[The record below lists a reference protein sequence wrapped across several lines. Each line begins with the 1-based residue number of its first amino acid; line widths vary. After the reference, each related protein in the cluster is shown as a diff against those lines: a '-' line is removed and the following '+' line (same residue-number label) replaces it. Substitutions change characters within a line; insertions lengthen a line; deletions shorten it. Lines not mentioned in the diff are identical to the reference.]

1 MEAAILS
8 VLQLDIVS
16 IVIGIFIIISAI
28 VSSATLIGKFCELI
42 GKPVKWFQGKN
53 KDHDILMTTVKSEE
67 ELNTTMMNFI
77 KEVRSSIAET
87 QSNIS
92 QFAENRIH
100 DREQSFSIQKELT
113 DSIKELAEGHKARD
127 KQITALMTANK
138 ESLADRIN
146 QKYKYYLSIGGIPE
160 DEYDEFVSLH
170 SAYKALGG
178 NHTGDAKFNYCME
191 HLSIIPVDVK
201 LKFDEK

>member
-8 VLQLDIVS
+8 VMQLDIVS

-28 VSSATLIGKFCELI
+28 VSSVTLISKFCEII

-53 KDHDILMTTVKSEE
+53 KDHDILMTTVKGEE
-67 ELNTTMMNFI
+67 ELKATMMDFI
-77 KEVRSSIAET
+77 KEVRASMEET
-87 QSNIS
+87 QANLS
-92 QFAENRIH
+92 QFAENRVH
-100 DREQSFSIQKELT
+100 DREQSFGIQKELT

-127 KQITALMTANK
+127 LQIAALMTANK